1 MRSKNVSF
9 ILICL
14 EAVRGDWQ
22 WLRISMIIVPFSYQT
37 KQVISFA
44 STLIHQQCMK
54 KAWVGCT
61 QIGGGSVVG
70 CWMAVRAPGRAEKLR
85 F

>member
-1 MRSKNVSF
+1 MRSKNVPF

-14 EAVRGDWQ
+14 EAVTGDWQ
-22 WLRISMIIVPFSYQT
+22 M
-37 KQVISFA
+37 QVISFA